1 MLQGFSIM
9 KKLFLTASVAVSSV
23 VAFAATP
30 DLPSC
35 DSWQPAASCNYSNS
49 SRPGSAAINYVIIHK
64 VQGSAAG
71 AASWFQNCASGVS
84 AHYSFNNSTGYC
96 YQSVYEAD
104 IGWHCINRNTNSVGI
119 EHGGYV
125 TSNDTATVCYD
136 ESALETKSCI
146 IYYTVQYNRS
156 RIQGHSEVPGNSHTD
171 PGVHWNWNYYMSKC
185 NPNSTPPPPP
195 GAVTYTDD
203 SPAVSA
209 GWATATAA
217 ADKFGADY
225 KYKSTAALSDPAI
238 WSINVAASGNYDIS
252 AWWAAGANRSATAPY
267 ILPNNVTVQRNQQ
280 TGGGAWN
287 LLGTI
292 FLSAGTHDTK
302 LSCWTTTGF
311 VVVADA
317 VKYYGPK

>member
-1 MLQGFSIM
+1 M
-9 KKLFLTASVAVSSV
+9 KKLTLCGLAFGV
-23 VAFAATP
+23 VCTSAFAATP

-49 SRPGSAAINYVIIHK
+49 SRPSSAAINYVIIHK

-71 AASWFQNCASGVS
+71 AASWFQNCASNVS

-96 YQSVYEAD
+96 YQCLSEAD
-104 IGWHCINRNTNSVGI
+104 IAWHCINRNTNGIGI

-146 IYYTVQYNRS
+146 IYYTVLYNRS

-171 PGVHWNWNYYMSKC
+171 PGVHWNWTYYMSKC
-185 NPNSTPPPPP
+185 NPTPPPP

-203 SPAVSA
+203 SPDASA
-209 GWATATAA
+209 GWTVGTSA

-225 KYKSTAALSDPAI
+225 KFKSTAAVSDPAS
-238 WSINVAASGNYDIS
+238 WVINVATAGNYDIS
-252 AWWAAGANRSATAPY
+252 AWWTAGANRSATAPY
-267 ILPNNVTVQRNQQ
+267 VLPNGATVQKNQQ
-280 TGGGAWN
+280 SNGGAWN
-287 LLGTI
+287 LLDTI
-292 FLSAGTHDTK
+292 ALSAGDNETK

-317 VKYYGPK
+317 IRYYGPK